1 MQPVRGNLSGEALVH
16 AIDWFV
22 ERHGNAAAA
31 AVIAELPS
39 AYRHFVRPNAPS
51 LGLASSRRYP
61 YAFVGA
67 LVETAGKVVR
77 ARDLDRFIAELTDAG
92 IDASTGMVMSV
103 VLRYGVSPRGIARRA
118 QELWDKFH
126 DSGLVSVQL
135 VGETEYVA
143 TVSHWASHDATVCKM
158 TTQARRRIIERT
170 GARDVVAIREK
181 CQAWGHDVCVAR
193 VRWR

>member
-16 AIDWFV
+16 AVDWYV
-22 ERHGNAAAA
+22 EKYGNAAAA
-31 AVIAELPS
+31 AVVAELPA
-39 AYRHFVRPNAPS
+39 AYRSLVRPNAQS
-51 LGLASSRRYP
+51 LGLVSARRYP

-67 LVETAGKVVR
+67 LVDTMSKVVR
-77 ARDLDRFIAELTDAG
+77 AKDHDRFLAEMTDAG
-92 IDASTGMVMSV
+92 IDGATGMVMSV

-126 DSGLVSVQL
+126 DSGLVTVQ
-135 VGETEYVA
+135 VFGETEYVA
-143 TVSHWASHDATVCKM
+143 TVSHWASHDANVCKM
-158 TTQARRRIIERT
+158 TVQARRRIIERT

-181 CQAWGHDVCVAR
+181 CQAWGHDVCIAR